1 MERKKDVGRLD
12 IENPKPKWSKTIY
25 LEDGKLMKTIHDGNF
40 SPTPP
45 SPPIPETGPL
55 CFEATQANSTV
66 SMMSTLDTAPNFEY
80 SLDGETWQEW
90 EHNVSEIYHSF
101 VAITLENAGDRVYI
115 RGNNQKGLADLPKN
129 ESEQLKYSKFV
140 LTGEMKCGGNIMSLL
155 DISLITNEV
164 PEYGLA
170 LLFENNGIS
179 AYSALLTA
187 PNMDTI
193 TSIGDFGCA
202 NMYSGRSSLTSASGM
217 GALTTIG
224 EDGCLGMYEG
234 CTFNMS
240 DDGKTLNFAFPEPPV
255 NAGEKIYQTDYDVA
269 VWMGNTNGFD
279 YTPKGL

>member
-1 MERKKDVGRLD
+1 MERRKDVGRLD
-12 IENPKPKWSKTIY
+12 IENPKPKWNKTIY
-25 LEDGKLMKTIHDGNF
+25 LKDGKLMKTIHDGNF

-66 SMMSTLDTAPNFEY
+66 SIVSTLDTAPNFDY

-90 EHNVSEIYHSF
+90 EHNVGEISHSF
-101 VAITLENAGDRVYI
+101 SAITLENVGDRVYI
-115 RGNNQKGLADLPKN
+115 RGNNHEGLAALSES
-129 ESEQLKYSKFV
+129 ESEQLKFSKFV

-155 DISLITNEV
+155 DISSVMNEV

-170 LLFENNGIS
+170 LLFENHEQAGD
-179 AYSALLTA
+179 SALLTT
-187 PNMDTI
+187 PNMSTI

-202 NMYSGRSSLTSASGM
+202 SMYSGRSSLTSAPEM

-224 EDGCLGMYEG
+224 KGGCEGMYEG
-234 CTFNMS
+234 CTFDMS
-240 DDGKTLNFAFPEPPV
+240 DDGTTLNFAFPKTPV
-255 NAGEKIYQTDYDVA
+255 TAGEKTYQTDYDVA

-279 YTPKGL
+279 YTPKH